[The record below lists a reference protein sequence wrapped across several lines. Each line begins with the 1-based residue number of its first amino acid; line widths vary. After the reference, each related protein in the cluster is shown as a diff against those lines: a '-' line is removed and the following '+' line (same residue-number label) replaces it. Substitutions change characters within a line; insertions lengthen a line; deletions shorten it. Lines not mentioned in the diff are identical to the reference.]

1 MTVFRRDWSEPAAL
15 QPKCCSLRG
24 GFRGTECKPSS
35 HLQVRLAMSETP
47 IASRRCLAIVLA
59 AGEGTRMK
67 SATPKV
73 LHAVAGRSLLAHVL
87 DAVKASGAASV
98 AVVVGPGRDDVIAEA
113 VRDVPDA
120 SIFVQHDRRGT
131 AHAVLMAREAIAT
144 GYDEI
149 IVAFADT
156 PLVQA
161 DTLSRMREAVS
172 SGASVVPLAFRTEDP
187 AGYGRILVSGGK
199 LVAIREHKDATADE
213 RLVDLCN
220 AGLMALDGRLALSIL
235 DGIGSSNAAGEFYL
249 TDAVAVAIERGL
261 HAAALEAP
269 ESEVMGIND
278 RTQLAQAEAVIQT
291 RLRIAAMQGG
301 ATMVA
306 PDTVHLSWDTQLG
319 RDVVIEPNVYFGPG
333 VSVDQGAVIHAYSH
347 LEGARVGPGAS
358 VGPFAR
364 LRPGAHLANGAKVGN
379 FVEIKNAEI
388 GPGAKVSHLTY
399 LGDATIGANANIGA
413 GTITCNYDGFSKF
426 RTEIGENAFIGSNSA
441 LVAPVSIGA
450 GAFVGSGSVITKDVP
465 PGALAVARGHQMIK
479 DGWATSFRS
488 RQTKKK

>member
-1 MTVFRRDWSEPAAL
+1 
-15 QPKCCSLRG
+15 
-24 GFRGTECKPSS
+24 
-35 HLQVRLAMSETP
+35 
-47 IASRRCLAIVLA
+47 
-59 AGEGTRMK
+59 
-67 SATPKV
+67 
-73 LHAVAGRSLLAHVL
+73 LLAHVL

-98 AVVVGPGRDDVIAEA
+98 AVVVGPGRDDVSSEA
-113 VRDVPDA
+113 VRAVPDA
-120 SIFVQHDRRGT
+120 SIFVQHERRGT
-131 AHAVLMAREAIAT
+131 AHAVLMAREAIAS

-149 IVAFADT
+149 LVVFADT
-156 PLVQA
+156 PLVRA
-161 DTLSRMREAVS
+161 DTLSSMRKAVA
-172 SGASVVPLAFRTEDP
+172 SGAAVVPLAFRAKDP
-187 AGYGRILVSGGK
+187 TGYGRILVEGEK
-199 LVAIREHKDATADE
+199 LVAIREHKDATTDE

-220 AGLMALDGRLALSIL
+220 AGLMALDGRFALSVL

-261 HAAALEAP
+261 SAVSLEAP

-278 RTQLAQAEAVIQT
+278 RTQLAQAEEIIQK

-301 ATMVA
+301 TTLVA
-306 PDTVHLSWDTQLG
+306 PETVHLSWDTRLG
-319 RDVVIEPNVYFGPG
+319 QDVIVEPNVYFGPG
-333 VSVDQGAVIHAYSH
+333 VSVEEGAVIHAFSH
-347 LEGARVGPGAS
+347 LEGARIGPGAN

-364 LRPGAHLANGAKVGN
+364 LRPGAHLADHAKVGN

-388 GPGAKVSHLTY
+388 GQGAKVSHLTY
-399 LGDATIGANANIGA
+399 LGDATIGPNANIGA

-465 PGALAVARGHQMIK
+465 PDSLAVARGHQLVK
-479 DGWATSFRS
+479 DGWATSFRA

>member
-1 MTVFRRDWSEPAAL
+1 
-15 QPKCCSLRG
+15 
-24 GFRGTECKPSS
+24 
-35 HLQVRLAMSETP
+35 MSEMS
-47 IASRRCLAIVLA
+47 IASPRCLAIILA

-73 LHAVAGRSLLAHVL
+73 LHTIAGRSLLAHVL

-98 AVVVGPGRDDVIAEA
+98 AVVVGPGRDDVSSEA
-113 VRDVPDA
+113 VRAVPDA
-120 SIFVQHDRRGT
+120 SIFVQHERRGT
-131 AHAVLMAREAIAT
+131 AHAVLMAREAIAS

-149 IVAFADT
+149 LVVFADT
-156 PLVQA
+156 PLVRA
-161 DTLSRMREAVS
+161 DTLSSMRKAVA
-172 SGASVVPLAFRTEDP
+172 SGAAVVPLAFRAKDP
-187 AGYGRILVSGGK
+187 TGYGRILVEGEK
-199 LVAIREHKDATADE
+199 LVAIREHKDATTDE

-220 AGLMALDGRLALSIL
+220 AGLMALDGRFALSVL

-261 HAAALEAP
+261 SAASLEAP

-278 RTQLAQAEAVIQT
+278 RTQLAQAEEIIQK

-301 ATMVA
+301 TTLVA
-306 PDTVHLSWDTQLG
+306 PETVHLSWDTRLG
-319 RDVVIEPNVYFGPG
+319 QDVIVEPNVYFGPG
-333 VSVDQGAVIHAYSH
+333 VSVEEGAVIHAFSH
-347 LEGARVGPGAS
+347 LEGARIGAGAN

-364 LRPGAHLANGAKVGN
+364 LRPGAHLADHAKVGN

-388 GPGAKVSHLTY
+388 GQGAKVSHLTY

-465 PGALAVARGHQMIK
+465 PDSLAVARGHQLVK
-479 DGWATSFRS
+479 DGWATSFRA

>member
-1 MTVFRRDWSEPAAL
+1 
-15 QPKCCSLRG
+15 
-24 GFRGTECKPSS
+24 
-35 HLQVRLAMSETP
+35 MSEMS
-47 IASRRCLAIVLA
+47 IASPRCLAIILA

-73 LHAVAGRSLLAHVL
+73 LHTIAGRSLLAHVL

-98 AVVVGPGRDDVIAEA
+98 AVVVGPGRDDVSSEA
-113 VRDVPDA
+113 VRAVPDA
-120 SIFVQHDRRGT
+120 SIFVQHERRGT
-131 AHAVLMAREAIAT
+131 AHAVLMAREAIAS

-149 IVAFADT
+149 LVVFADT
-156 PLVQA
+156 PLVRA
-161 DTLSRMREAVS
+161 DTLSSMRKAVA
-172 SGASVVPLAFRTEDP
+172 SGAAVVPLAFRAKDP
-187 AGYGRILVSGGK
+187 TGYGRILVEGEK
-199 LVAIREHKDATADE
+199 LVAIREHKDATTDE

-220 AGLMALDGRLALSIL
+220 AGLMALDGRFALSVL

-261 HAAALEAP
+261 SAVSLEAP

-278 RTQLAQAEAVIQT
+278 RTQLAQAEEIIQK

-301 ATMVA
+301 TTLVA
-306 PDTVHLSWDTQLG
+306 PETVHLSWDTRLG
-319 RDVVIEPNVYFGPG
+319 QDVIVEPNVYFGPG
-333 VSVDQGAVIHAYSH
+333 VSVEEGAVIHAFSH
-347 LEGARVGPGAS
+347 LEGARIGPGAN

-364 LRPGAHLANGAKVGN
+364 LRPGAHLADHAKVGN

-388 GPGAKVSHLTY
+388 GQGAKVSHLTY

-465 PGALAVARGHQMIK
+465 PDSLAVARGHQLVK
-479 DGWATSFRS
+479 DGWATSFRA